1 MRTANIKLKRGD
13 DEWRQITLTYP
24 SGKVLDL
31 SALQRADLHAVVCYQ
46 KIEKVLELSTE
57 NQLIEV
63 LNAAEGKLLLH
74 FPHQLTENESWTQ
87 ADYDLQLTFAD
98 GRIKTVLSGQIIL
111 SHDITKLGA

>member
-1 MRTANIKLKRGD
+1 MRATIKLKRGD
-13 DEWRQITLTYP
+13 DELRQISLAYP

-31 SALQRADLHAVVCYQ
+31 SSLQRADLHAVVSRPTA
-46 KIEKVLELSTE
+46 EKVLDLSTE

-74 FPHQLTENESWTQ
+74 FPHQLTENENWTT

-98 GRIKTVLSGQIIL
+98 GRIKTVLSGAIAL
-111 SHDITKLGA
+111 LHDITKLGA